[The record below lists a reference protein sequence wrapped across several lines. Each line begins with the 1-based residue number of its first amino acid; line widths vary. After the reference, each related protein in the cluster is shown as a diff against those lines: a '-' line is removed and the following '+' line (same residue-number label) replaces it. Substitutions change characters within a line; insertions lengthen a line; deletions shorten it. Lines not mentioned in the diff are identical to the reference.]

1 MMGGPGMQSMMRY
14 YILRFTAFALLLAS
28 ASAWSQEF
36 PCESAKLIVPWARGG
51 STDNIYRII
60 VASANNV
67 GAAPRLNIVNVL
79 GQGGAKGAKQVQ
91 RAKPDG
97 CTLLAVHQSIMTS
110 YFIKRLNFTWDA
122 FDPIALLTT
131 TPAIVGASLKTPY
144 DDIPGLVEA
153 ARQSPG
159 TIVTGSTLGSTSH
172 FLLLMLEHTA
182 GVRFEHFNY
191 DGDKQRIMALLSGDI
206 AVGEVNFA
214 AARGFID
221 DLKLKALG
229 ISTVER
235 IPQHPNVMTLREQ
248 GVDVLFSTDRGVLV
262 PKGTPGLLTRQLR
275 TIFARAMRDPKV
287 IEALAEHGTTVK
299 YLGRRDYGKYLAETY
314 TEWEKIAIGVGMYK
328 R

>member
-1 MMGGPGMQSMMRY
+1 MIGKH
-14 YILRFTAFALLLAS
+14 ILAFAALATLLAS
-28 ASAWSQEF
+28 PSAWSQEF

-67 GAAPRLNIVNVL
+67 GAAPRLQIVNVN
-79 GQGGAKGAKQVQ
+79 GQGGAKGAKQVE

-110 YFIKRLNFTWDA
+110 YFIGRLKFTWDA
-122 FDPIALLTT
+122 FDPITLLTT

-144 DDIPGLVEA
+144 NDIPELLEA
-153 ARQSPG
+153 ARAKPG
-159 TIVTGSTLGSTSH
+159 TIVTGSSLGSTSH
-172 FLLLMLEHTA
+172 FLLLMLENA
-182 GVRFEHFNY
+182 GGVSFEHFNY
-191 DGDKQRIMALLSGDI
+191 DGDKERITALLSGDI
-206 AVGEVNFA
+206 AVGEINFA
-214 AARGFID
+214 AAKGFID
-221 DLKLKALG
+221 DDKVKALG

-235 IPQHPNVMTLREQ
+235 NAQHPEVPTLREQ
-248 GVDVLFSTDRGVLV
+248 GVDVLFSTDRGIVV

-287 IEALAEHGTTVK
+287 IEALTAHGTTVK
-299 YLGRRDYGKYLAETY
+299 YLGRKDYGKYLADTY
-314 TEWEKIAIGVGMYK
+314 AEWETIAIGVGMYK

>member
-1 MMGGPGMQSMMRY
+1 MMRRHM
-14 YILRFTAFALLLAS
+14 LRITAFALLLVS
-28 ASAWSQEF
+28 TSAWAQQF

-51 STDNIYRII
+51 STDIIYRII

-67 GAAPRLNIVNVL
+67 GAAPRLQIVNVN
-79 GQGGAKGAKQVQ
+79 GQGGAKGTKQVE

-97 CTLLAVHQSIMTS
+97 CTMLAIHQSIMTS
-110 YFIKRLNFTWDA
+110 YFIGRLKFTWDA

-153 ARQSPG
+153 ARRDPK
-159 TIVTGSTLGSTSH
+159 TIVTGSSLGSTSH
-172 FLLLMLEHTA
+172 FLLLMLEHAA

-191 DGDKQRIMALLSGDI
+191 NGDRERIAALLSGDI
-206 AVGEVNFA
+206 AIGEINFA
-214 AARGFID
+214 AAKGYIED
-221 DLKLKALG
+221 NKLKALG
-229 ISTVER
+229 ISTIER
-235 IPQHPNVMTLREQ
+235 NPQHPNVMTLREQ
-248 GVDVLFSTDRGVLV
+248 GVDVVFSTDRGVIV

-287 IEALAEHGTTVK
+287 IEALAAHGTTVK
-299 YLGRRDYGKYLAETY
+299 YLGRRDYGKYLAGTY
-314 TEWEKIAIGVGMYK
+314 AEWEAIATGVGMYK